1 VALHLLGPLSMPD
14 PNDPLNDD
22 ERVSKKVVYEH
33 VSSSGSS
40 RQSGVVIAVIVV
52 IALIIVAYIF
62 MHMR

>member
-1 VALHLLGPLSMPD
+1 MALLLLRPVNMPD

-40 RQSGVVIAVIVV
+40 RQSGIVIAVLVV
-52 IALIIVAYIF
+52 LAIIIIAFIF
-62 MHMR
+62 MRMR